1 MILAPALICH
11 HRRWIMSAGIAMFAV
26 GVVAVISIYG
36 VACNDSR
43 IGR

>member
-1 MILAPALICH
+1 
-11 HRRWIMSAGIAMFAV
+11 MSAGIAMFCV
-26 GVVAVISIYG
+26 GVVAVVSIFG